1 MGVLAD
7 QPANDTQEL
16 QGRPSRL
23 GGLSLRGAVLTP
35 IRRAGQSVVMCLRT
49 LRDTRVPMT
58 VSPISYFG
66 SVLHVG
72 NQSSSG
78 EPSSGVLDFSYSR
91 GCSSLGHARRRVPDR
106 CGDLVV
112 KEATVFARD
121 VGGSATCTSSAT
133 SERLPLRMCPPRAAF
148 GPADAGGDGLQR
160 RRPRSSNGQV
170 GIEGRWRS
178 GSLASISQRTGGPP
192 GPAPWFLPRAG
203 PQHRARRI
211 GAAPGPPSGY
221 ARPATPVLPAAAERV
236 RKIRAAPAGRV
247 GGCTRFRRA
256 WGCRGPRPAW

>member
-7 QPANDTQEL
+7 QPVNHTQEL

-23 GGLSLRGAVLTP
+23 GGLSLGGAVLTP
-35 IRRAGQSVVMCLRT
+35 IRRAGQSAVMCLRT

-91 GCSSLGHARRRVPDR
+91 GCSSAHARRRVPDR

-148 GPADAGGDGLQR
+148 GPADAGVDGLEPAPFPDPPMDR
-160 RRPRSSNGQV
+160 SASKAAGVRGPWPRSPS
-170 GIEGRWRS
+170 
-178 GSLASISQRTGGPP
+178 A
-192 GPAPWFLPRAG
+192 PAGLPVLHAWFLRRLPGHSTERAEWCGPRSAVG
-203 PQHRARRI
+203 LR
-211 GAAPGPPSGY
+211 PSRN
-221 ARPATPVLPAAAERV
+221 ARPPRRGERV
-236 RKIRAAPAGRV
+236 RLRAVSG
-247 GGCTRFRRA
+247 
-256 WGCRGPRPAW
+256 